1 MARQRAR
8 SPVFWIR
15 RLLLVVGMLGVGS
28 LVLMLAAYRFG
39 KSGLGTDDSETP
51 ATAPTDDAAVTAGE
65 GFDFIHTIEGR
76 RVFRIRAETSLQ
88 DREDTIHL
96 ETVVLDVFREDG
108 ETYRVTS
115 DSARVNERTWEARLE
130 GDVVVSGWGELE
142 LEARALD
149 LQHGGQVL
157 SSAGAVRF
165 RYPPDLEGRATN
177 LRLDRGND
185 TISLSGGVHIR
196 NADGTEVPI
205 RLDCERLVFR
215 RGEGM
220 FRALDDVFIR
230 HGEQELSARA
240 LTIFL
245 LEDQKSLRSL
255 RARWNVTGSVRTA
268 TDFGGETRM
277 EFRGEFLQLEPSPED
292 PTTRRIQ
299 LEGSDTDT
307 ASVKVVDAEGLGRT
321 LSAQHL
327 RSITVAGQP
336 VSIEGQGQPLLIDEF
351 LDLEEPY
358 PLRQLCARR
367 ANALFLA
374 DGGLGQIVLND
385 RVELWDREFHLSGG
399 SQAVLDLDTGK
410 IAIEGPSV
418 ELFSERGDLAAPRI
432 TYSRDKGLIRAQS
445 GVRASLESGSAAA
458 FEKTPF
464 GHGRGPIRVES
475 TEALYTEDPA
485 AFTFLGGVR
494 AWREENILLAEQLRG
509 DQSTREMSAS
519 GGVRT
524 QWFSASETN
533 GSARPAEPIEVTSD
547 YLTYRQSDG
556 TVIYSGDVRVEQA
569 SRVIA
574 CGELS
579 VELDDA
585 GSEARRML
593 CREDVQITDTDP
605 ENSRQVLGDSAVYSV
620 AEEQVEV
627 YGDSVRL
634 IDSQNNRVQ
643 GRYLLYDLDAGTV
656 QIQSQ
661 PPEDARP

>member
-15 RLLLVVGMLGVGS
+15 RLLLAVGILGVGS

-39 KSGLGTDDSETP
+39 KSGLGTEGSETP
-51 ATAPTDDAAVTAGE
+51 ATAPSDDTAITAGAD
-65 GFDFIHTIEGR
+65 FDFVHTIEGR
-76 RVFRIRAETSLQ
+76 RVFRIRAKTSLQ
-88 DREDTIHL
+88 DREGSIHL
-96 ETVVLDVFREDG
+96 ETVILDVFREDG
-108 ETYRVTS
+108 ETYRVVS
-115 DSARVNERTWEARLE
+115 NSARVNEKTWEARLD

-142 LEARALD
+142 LEARALE
-149 LQHGGQVL
+149 LQHGGQLLVSL
-157 SSAGAVRF
+157 GAVRF
-165 RYPPDLEGRATN
+165 RYPPNFEGRATN
-177 LRLDRGND
+177 LRLDRTTD

-196 NADGTEVPI
+196 NAGGTEVPI

-255 RARWNVTGSVRTA
+255 RARWNVTGNVRSA

-277 EFRGEFLQLEPSPED
+277 EFRGDFLQLEPSPDD
-292 PTTRRIQ
+292 PTTRTIR
-299 LEGSDTDT
+299 LEGTGTDP

-321 LSAQHL
+321 LRAQVL
-327 RSITVAGQP
+327 DSVTVAGKP
-336 VSIEGQGQPLLIDEF
+336 VSIEGQGSPLLIDEF
-351 LDLEEPY
+351 LDLDDPY

-367 ANALFLA
+367 ARALFLA

-399 SQAVLDLDTGK
+399 TQAVLDLGTGR

-432 TYSRDKGLIRAQS
+432 TYSREKGLIRAES

-464 GHGRGPIRVES
+464 GHGQGPVRVES
-475 TEALYTEDPA
+475 AEALYTEDPA
-485 AFTFLGGVR
+485 GFTFLGGVR
-494 AWREENILLAEQLRG
+494 AWRDENILLAEQLRG
-509 DQSTREMSAS
+509 DQSTREISAS
-519 GGVRT
+519 GGVRS
-524 QWFSASETN
+524 QWFSASETG
-533 GSARPAEPIEVTSD
+533 GSASQPEEPIEVTSD
-547 YLTYRQSDG
+547 YLTYRQTNG
-556 TVIYSGDVRVEQA
+556 TIIYSGDVKVEQA

-585 GSEARRML
+585 GSEAKRMI
-593 CREDVQITDTDP
+593 CREDVKVTDAGTG
-605 ENSRQVLGDSAVYSV
+605 RQVLGDSAVYSV
-620 AEEQVEV
+620 AEDRVEV

-634 IDSQNNRVQ
+634 IDSQNNRLE
-643 GRYLLYDLDAGTV
+643 GRYLLYDLEAGTV
-656 QIQSQ
+656 QIQSR
-661 PPEDARP
+661 PPVGGPP